1 MKLLKKD
8 FGITLKERTTQ
19 RLLKDI
25 SGSSHDMYCVA
36 WAQFPDAL
44 LKAVEWNP
52 LSLQSIE
59 ENEDGTFKRAIFI
72 HYGAAM
78 ILKAVGQS
86 VFGIDGAHNKSPEDK
101 IHQLSFTG
109 APVTLRG

>member
-52 LSLQSIE
+52 LYLQSIE
-59 ENEDGTFKRAIFI
+59 DNETA
-72 HYGAAM
+72 
-78 ILKAVGQS
+78 LLS
-86 VFGIDGAHNKSPEDK
+86 VQFSSTIEP
-101 IHQLSFTG
+101 
-109 APVTLRG
+109 P